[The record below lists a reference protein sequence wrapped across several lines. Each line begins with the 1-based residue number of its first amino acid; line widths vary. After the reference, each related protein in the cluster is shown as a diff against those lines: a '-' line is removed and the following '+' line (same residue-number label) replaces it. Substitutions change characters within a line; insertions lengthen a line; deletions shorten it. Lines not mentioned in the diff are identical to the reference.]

1 MTTAIETAGL
11 TFLCDD
17 PIEVWRA
24 QTLLEK
30 EPGTIAWLDRLQPGD
45 AFYDVGANIGV
56 YSLYAAK
63 RGAKVFAFEPHAL
76 NALHLARNA
85 KANGL
90 DITVVQATVSHG
102 NDFVEYRY
110 RSLRA
115 GTAGCALY
123 PSKFDEEAAVWI
135 HEAQLDDFLVR
146 YERDTRPARTTFI
159 KIDTDGDEKVVLL
172 GMEHALTKRLPAS
185 IQVEVTPAAHSW
197 IHANMALWKYKPVRV
212 HYTQQGQQAID
223 GGADPATV
231 VNNTIFER
239 A

>member
-24 QTLLEK
+24 QSLLEK

-45 AFYDVGANIGV
+45 VFYDVGANIGV

-63 RGAKVFAFEPHAL
+63 RGAKVYAFEPNAI

-90 DITVVQATVSHG
+90 DITVVNMVVGQSESRATFH
-102 NDFVEYRY
+102 Y
-110 RSLRA
+110 RSLRPGSNGPALASTGDAAKATVEMGATKLSHWIEYDA
-115 GTAGCALY
+115 GEVFV
-123 PSKFDEEAAVWI
+123 KV
-135 HEAQLDDFLVR
+135 
-146 YERDTRPARTTFI
+146 
-159 KIDTDGDEKVVLL
+159 DTDGDEVDVLH
-172 GMEHALTKRLPAS
+172 GMVDGLSDVSSLQFEVHPNERRELHDLLALYGFAS
-185 IQVEVTPAAHSW
+185 VH
-197 IHANMALWKYKPVRV
+197 V

-223 GGADPATV
+223 RGADPATI